1 MPTDIA
7 AIFAASLKCYP
18 ETRRSCKHPA
28 TTCKFNLETR
38 LSFLPHATGDKIGD
52 SLKCHIE
59 NSHCSIPL
67 ATPAKI
73 AAT

>member
-1 MPTDIA
+1 MLPPLT
-7 AIFAASLKCYP
+7 FKLN
-18 ETRRSCKHPA
+18 H
-28 TTCKFNLETR
+28 ETR
-38 LSFLPHATGDKIGD
+38 LSFMPHATADKIGD
-52 SLKCHIE
+52 SFKCHIE